1 MGIEWDVWL
10 DLWLSWCQSLIYL
23 CFMRLVSIIIIGNG
37 VCKPT
42 STTGGH
48 HIVESAN
55 PIIVGIEWD
64 ITSS

>member
-10 DLWLSWCQSLIYL
+10 DLWLNWCQSLLYL
-23 CFMRLVSIIIIGNG
+23 CFMRLASIISNRVG
-37 VCKPT
+37 KPT

-55 PIIVGIEWD
+55 PIVGIEWD
-64 ITSS
+64 IHIY

>member
-1 MGIEWDVWL
+1 
-10 DLWLSWCQSLIYL
+10 
-23 CFMRLVSIIIIGNG
+23 MRLVSIIIIGNG